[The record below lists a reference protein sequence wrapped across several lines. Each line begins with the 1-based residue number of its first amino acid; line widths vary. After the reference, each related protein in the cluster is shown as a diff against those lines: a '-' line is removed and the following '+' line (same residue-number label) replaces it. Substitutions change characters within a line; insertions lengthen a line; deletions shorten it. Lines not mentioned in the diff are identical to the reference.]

1 MPAKLCS
8 LARLHTDILED
19 NLHGHKQ
26 IKNITLH
33 VHYYSLRRLP
43 MAEVSQH
50 YCVRRRLISLAQYFF
65 ALIILQSSLKM
76 Y

>member
-8 LARLHTDILED
+8 LARLHTDILEA
-19 NLHGHKQ
+19 NLHEHKQ

-33 VHYYSLRRLP
+33 AHYYSRRRLP
-43 MAEVSQH
+43 TAEVSQH
-50 YCVRRRLISLAQYFF
+50 YCVRCRLISLAQYFF

>member
-8 LARLHTDILED
+8 LARLHTDILEA
-19 NLHGHKQ
+19 NLHEHRQ
-26 IKNITLH
+26 IKNVALH

-43 MAEVSQH
+43 MAEVPQH
-50 YCVRRRLISLAQYFF
+50 CCVRCRLISLAQYFF

>member
-1 MPAKLCS
+1 MPAKLCRI
-8 LARLHTDILED
+8 ARLHTDIMEA
-19 NLHGHKQ
+19 NLHEHKQ

-33 VHYYSLRRLP
+33 VHDYSLRRLP

-50 YCVRRRLISLAQYFF
+50 YCVRCQLISLAQYFF

-76 Y
+76 C